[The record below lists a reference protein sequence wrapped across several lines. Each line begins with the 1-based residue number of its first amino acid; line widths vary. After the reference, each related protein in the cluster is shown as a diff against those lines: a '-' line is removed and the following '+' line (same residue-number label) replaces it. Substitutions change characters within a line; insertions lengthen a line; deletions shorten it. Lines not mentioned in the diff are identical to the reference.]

1 MGSRTWVC
9 YDAECGLCVRW
20 VNRFRVALEKHG
32 FALLPLQ
39 SPAVRAALQLP
50 DGELLAEMRVI
61 TPQGRIFGGAD
72 ALAYLSSALWKPAF
86 WLTRI
91 PGVMPLLRRAYRYV
105 ARTRGCAGNT
115 CPIRRSN
122 LLRVGNP
129 ADWLPLL
136 MLGIA
141 AAVFGKLLPPLL
153 YIVFAYLP
161 IVYVWA
167 AVKGGRL

>member
-1 MGSRTWVC
+1 
-9 YDAECGLCVRW
+9 
-20 VNRFRVALEKHG
+20 
-32 FALLPLQ
+32 
-39 SPAVRAALQLP
+39 
-50 DGELLAEMRVI
+50 
-61 TPQGRIFGGAD
+61 
-72 ALAYLSSALWKPAF
+72 
-86 WLTRI
+86 
-91 PGVMPLLRRAYRYV
+91 
-105 ARTRGCAGNT
+105 
-115 CPIRRSN
+115 
-122 LLRVGNP
+122 VGNP